1 MTVTVDPM
9 PPATLVELVNGWGT
23 APRTARCD
31 GGEDAYLTIAE
42 LFDRLGAPP
51 SVGRV
56 FTDHALTAVADRL
69 HPVFATADGTEQARL
84 VTAFLDGARVRPV
97 LNVMAG
103 HPHAGWIVD
112 DPEDAVLASAAV
124 TLRRHLAEHGSGRLG
139 VCTGRRCA
147 DVFVDAS
154 PGGRR
159 RFCSVTCQ
167 NRARVAAFR
176 SRRASTK

>member
-1 MTVTVDPM
+1 M

-23 APRTARCD
+23 APRAARKDD
-31 GGEDAYLTIAE
+31 GGEDTYLTTAE
-42 LFDRLGAPP
+42 LFDRLGAPS
-51 SVGRV
+51 SVSRV
-56 FTDHALTAVADRL
+56 LTDHALTAVADRL
-69 HPVFATADGTEQARL
+69 HPVFATADATEQARL
-84 VTAFLDGARVRPV
+84 ITGLLDDTRVRPV

-112 DPEDAVLASAAV
+112 NAEDAVLASAAV
-124 TLRRHLAEHGSGRLG
+124 TLRRYLAERGPGRLG
-139 VCTGRRCA
+139 VCTGRRCT
-147 DVFVDAS
+147 DVYVDAS

-176 SRRASTK
+176 SRRASAGR